1 MSDARE
7 FSLAWI
13 LGGLVVALAITV
25 GVLVGRLR
33 AARAQI
39 ASADRAVDARPPES
53 EAVAAL
59 RVSDARM
66 QESEAR
72 FRQLAESIASVFYL
86 MSRKRRET
94 YFQAGGAPARVGM
107 MRRARSRTRCTP
119 TIAITSSPT
128 TTGCSSSRST
138 SSIAWSWAMAG

>member
-25 GVLVGRLR
+25 GVLIGRLR

-39 ASADRAVDARPPES
+39 ASADRAVDAQPPES

-66 QESEAR
+66 LESEAR

-86 MSRKRRET
+86 ISRDGSRPLRQPGLR
-94 YFQAGGAPARVGM
+94 YRLGAHLPESA
-107 MRRARSRTRCTP
+107 
-119 TIAITSSPT
+119 
-128 TTGCSSSRST
+128 
-138 SSIAWSWAMAG
+138 